1 MTERMKRV
9 EENHKKGYN
18 CAQAVACA
26 YSDLYG
32 VDEKDAFRAVEC
44 FGRGMGVM
52 CTCGAV
58 SAMAYLVGLKVSD
71 ANLEHPQSKVDC
83 YNTFKP
89 MSEAF
94 AAKNQSTLCSELK
107 GIGTGVVLRSCPG
120 CMQDAAEIIETHLI
134 HKDA

>member
-1 MTERMKRV
+1 MTERQKRV
-9 EENHKKGYN
+9 EANRAKGYN

-26 YSDLYG
+26 YSDLFG
-32 VDEKDAFRAVEC
+32 VEEKEAFRAVEC

-52 CTCGAV
+52 GTCGAV

-71 ANLEHPQSKVDC
+71 ANLENPKTKVDC

-94 AAKNQSTLCSELK
+94 AAKNQSTICSELK
-107 GIGTGVVLRSCPG
+107 GLGTGVVLRSCDG
-120 CMQDAAEIIETHLI
+120 CMADAAEIVEEYLVQGN
-134 HKDA
+134 K